1 MFCSHYVDMAKSFL
15 ITDKPFKKAHFSPH
29 TQILSQIPSH
39 LFLGF
44 FVPNLIQEFTVSV
57 VIYVL
62 PNTSQYSPLSLLHN
76 EHNSTGYFR
85 FLFST
90 QNEANRQ
97 GVSSKIAE
105 VAVPSVLDDVLSPSQ
120 HHVVVCEVGL
130 YKYDNRLS
138 GGPQNSKGGL
148 VMLNSTPSFVWG
160 RKQWK
165 GVRGGKPQGGRPHP
179 MLPAMGSA
187 GAPFV
192 VVQVILWI
200 GGQLQ
205 V

>member
-1 MFCSHYVDMAKSFL
+1 MLMLCIHSIATADLALMIVMHFESACYILQIQNPPQGLFTLRIYTLAPLRHLFSFPPRNCSFFGGGLLVFCSHYVDMAKSFL

-29 TQILSQIPSH
+29 TQIFSQIPSH

-85 FLFST
+85 FLFPT

-130 YKYDNRLS
+130 Y
-138 GGPQNSKGGL
+138 
-148 VMLNSTPSFVWG
+148 
-160 RKQWK
+160 
-165 GVRGGKPQGGRPHP
+165 
-179 MLPAMGSA
+179 
-187 GAPFV
+187 
-192 VVQVILWI
+192 
-200 GGQLQ
+200 
-205 V
+205 